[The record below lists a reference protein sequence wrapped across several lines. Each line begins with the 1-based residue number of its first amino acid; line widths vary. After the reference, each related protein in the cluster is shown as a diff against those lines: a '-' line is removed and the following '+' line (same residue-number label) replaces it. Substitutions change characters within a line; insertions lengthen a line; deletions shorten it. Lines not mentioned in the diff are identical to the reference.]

1 MQESSHV
8 QVSLGKF
15 FEIYFRQRA
24 GVPGIYGGLIV
35 MAKHMRANFRSL
47 LVLAAIL
54 FVPPCLSQEHAPT
67 AEQCRADQAL
77 WGSDYAETKYHEA
90 ETRHVQDGTPNRTDI
105 ALLSIPQL
113 RQRME
118 EMYQCSDVVAMEP
131 YHLTGNF
138 YYDVIADRYS
148 SFLRRHGLVR
158 QMMKEDADGKR

>member
-1 MQESSHV
+1 MPKGARMTKHHLRV
-8 QVSLGKF
+8 
-15 FEIYFRQRA
+15 
-24 GVPGIYGGLIV
+24 LI
-35 MAKHMRANFRSL
+35 
-47 LVLAAIL
+47 AIL
-54 FVPPCLSQEHAPT
+54 FTLPSLSQEHAPT

-77 WGSDYAETKYHEA
+77 WGSDYAETNYNET
-90 ETRHVQDGTPNRTDI
+90 ETRHIQDGTPNRTDI
-105 ALLSIPQL
+105 AILTIPQL
-113 RQRME
+113 RQRMG

>member
-1 MQESSHV
+1 MTTRH
-8 QVSLGKF
+8 LW
-15 FEIYFRQRA
+15 I
-24 GVPGIYGGLIV
+24 
-35 MAKHMRANFRSL
+35 
-47 LVLAAIL
+47 LVAIL
-54 FVPPCLSQEHAPT
+54 FASPSFPQEHAPT

-77 WGSDYAETKYHEA
+77 WGSDYAETKYREA
-90 ETRHVQDGTPNRTDI
+90 ETRHVQDGTPNGTDI

-113 RQRME
+113 RQRMD

-158 QMMKEDADGKR
+158 QMMKEDAEGKR